1 MLGAIYFVGASIGNY
16 ICAYI
21 ADTIGRKTTLTIFSG
36 FSFIAILYTSIVT
49 SFIEVLIIRLAF
61 GAVLGIT

>member
-21 ADTIGRKTTLTIFSG
+21 ADTIGRKTTLIIFSG
-36 FSFIAILYTSIVT
+36 FSIVT

>member
-1 MLGAIYFVGASIGNY
+1 MGATIGNY

-21 ADTIGRKTTLTIFSG
+21 ADTIGRKTTLIIFSG
-36 FSFIAILYTSIVT
+36 FSFVALLYTSIVT
-49 SFIEVLIIRLAF
+49 SYIEILFVRLAF